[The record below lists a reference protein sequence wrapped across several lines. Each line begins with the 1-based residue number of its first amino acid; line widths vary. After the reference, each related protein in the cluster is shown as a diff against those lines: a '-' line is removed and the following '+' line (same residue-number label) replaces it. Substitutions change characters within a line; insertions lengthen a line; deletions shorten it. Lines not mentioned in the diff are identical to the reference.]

1 MVSTTNL
8 LIAIV
13 VLGLPL
19 IAHGQTPEQADDL
32 QYCAKLSQLYDRY
45 VGRSEW
51 SSSVG
56 TTPDVDGGVAVA
68 ECREG
73 NASSAIPTLERLL
86 RDAGFSLPPRK

>member
-1 MVSTTNL
+1 MLRTANL

-13 VLGLPL
+13 VLEIPL
-19 IAHGQTPEQADDL
+19 IAYGKTPEQADDL
-32 QYCAKLSQLYDRY
+32 QYCAKLSHLYDRY

-51 SSSVG
+51 SSAVG

-73 NASSAIPTLERLL
+73 NAKAAIPTLERLL
-86 RDAGFSLPPRK
+86 RDAGFTLPPRR